1 MAQFA
6 GATLGRVELGRP
18 VIDRTE
24 LAGRFDISFVFRSD
38 LVVTPEGGEILDSAG
53 SIFAAM
59 RELGLK
65 LAAGKAPV
73 DVLIVESIN
82 RPTAN

>member
-6 GATLGRVELGRP
+6 GGTLSRVELGQP

-24 LAGRFDISFVFRSD
+24 LAGRFDIHIEFRAD
-38 LVVTPEGGEILDSAG
+38 LAAPPDGGEPQDSPG
-53 SIFAAM
+53 SIFSAM

-65 LAAGKAPV
+65 LSAGRAPV
-73 DVLIVESIN
+73 DVLVVESIK
-82 RPTAN
+82 RPTEN